1 MYVYIIYME
10 SERSK
15 FADAGLGF
23 IVEDNDDDHSWFNAS
38 NVDTIKRIGKGG
50 QAIVFLV
57 TYKAG
62 RKAGR
67 KAVFKVYN
75 PGEGVELAVERE
87 YTLATTLKKI
97 LVSSGVKGINFETC
111 SDFILEYA
119 YYETNPLILIGQYS
133 GEIDTEYRV
142 NPDRPK
148 TSREIDKLL
157 RADVTT
163 DTVAGKMASII
174 HCIHQV
180 GFYHLDIKP
189 DNFLITTDKRVY
201 LIDFGVSIMGKEI
214 KTETVVDAGTPQYR
228 SPFMKDFDGA
238 SINDKEN
245 ILQANDIWALVCTLF
260 YYYIGNHWY
269 YFTKYPIHPLAFYEI
284 TNQLFKTDPST
295 YLQKKHMGLSVFFE
309 RYFYLEPPESNEMT
323 ATKYITAVARLQN
336 LNLSLVI
343 PTGGSIKKR
352 RTKKNRK
359 TKYKKS
365 KRKYKKSKRKSR
377 KSKRKPK
384 KSKRKPK
391 KSKRK

>member
-1 MYVYIIYME
+1 ME

-23 IVEDNDDDHSWFNAS
+23 IVEDNDDENSWFNAS
-38 NVDTIKRIGKGG
+38 KVDTIKRIGEGG
-50 QAIVFLV
+50 QANVFLV
-57 TYKAG
+57 TYNDG
-62 RKAGR
+62 RN
-67 KAVFKVYN
+67 AVFKVYK
-75 PGEGVELAVERE
+75 PGEDVKLAVKRE

-111 SDFILEYA
+111 GDFILEYA
-119 YYETNPLILIGQYS
+119 YYETNPLILIGEYS

-157 RADVTT
+157 RAGVTT

-189 DNFLITTDKRVY
+189 DNFLITTDNRVY

-238 SINDKEN
+238 SINDKKK

-269 YFTKYPIHPLAFYEI
+269 YFTNFPIHPFGFYKI
-284 TNQLFKTDPST
+284 TNELFKTDPST
-295 YLQKKHMGLSVFFE
+295 YLQKEHMGLSVFFK
-309 RYFYLEPPESNEMT
+309 RYFHLEPRDNKMT
-323 ATKYITAVARLQN
+323 ATKYIAAIGKLQN
-336 LNLSLVI
+336 LDLSLVI

-365 KRKYKKSKRKSR
+365 KRKYKKSKRKYR

-384 KSKRKPK
+384 KSKRK
-391 KSKRK
+391 